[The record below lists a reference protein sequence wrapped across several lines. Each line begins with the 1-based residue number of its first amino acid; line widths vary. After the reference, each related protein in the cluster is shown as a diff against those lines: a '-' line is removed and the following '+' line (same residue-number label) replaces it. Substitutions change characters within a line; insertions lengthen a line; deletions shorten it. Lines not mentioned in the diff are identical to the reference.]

1 MGQSY
6 ELGSL
11 QDEQD
16 FQRLGDILCQ
26 SFRVLKSDWL
36 DYSRIIGLE
45 NFRVL
50 RGGQGVVGGL
60 VVYPMGQWW
69 GGECLPL
76 AGIAAVGIAPEYRG
90 QGAARCLMEQTLREV
105 YEREFPLSAL
115 YAATQPLYRSVG
127 YEQGGTRC
135 YWQVPLE
142 GWAGIQGCLPM
153 VRLADEEIL
162 GHCEGVYRQFAARC
176 SGYLERH
183 PALWQMIL
191 HPQQGSAFA
200 YGVGEV
206 GALQGYIVFSQRSQ
220 TAERILDICDWAAL
234 TDEAQRTLW
243 HFLSLH
249 RSQLEYCRWYGS
261 VIEPRLA
268 LLPEQ
273 SAQILSSELWFLR
286 IVNVPLA
293 LELRSY
299 PSLMTTELHL
309 AIEDPIIEE
318 NQGCFVLEVAGGKG
332 RVKRGGRGSLRL
344 KIGSLA
350 PLYSGLYSAA
360 QLSQRGQ
367 LEGEE
372 AEIAIASQVFG
383 SSLPAMPDLF

>member
-16 FQRLGDILCQ
+16 CQRLGDILCQ

-36 DYSRIIGLE
+36 DYSRMIGLD

-50 RGGQGVVGGL
+50 RGVQGIVGGL

-69 GGECLPL
+69 GGKCLPL

-90 QGAARCLMEQTLREV
+90 QGAARCLMEQTLGEV

-115 YAATQPLYRSVG
+115 YAATGPLYRSVG

-135 YWQVPLE
+135 YWQIPLE
-142 GWAGIQGCLPM
+142 GWAGIQGSLPM
-153 VRLADEEIL
+153 VPLEGEEIL

-176 SGYLERH
+176 SGYLDRH
-183 PALWQMIL
+183 PALWQMTL
-191 HPQQGSAFA
+191 NPQEGQVFA
-200 YGVGEV
+200 YGVGE
-206 GALQGYIVFSQRSQ
+206 LEGYIVLSQRSHA
-220 TAERILDICDWAAL
+220 AERILDICDWAAL
-234 TDEAQRTLW
+234 TNEAQRTLW

-249 RSQLEYCRWYGS
+249 RSQLKYCRWYGGM
-261 VIEPRLA
+261 IDPRLA

-293 LELRSY
+293 LELRPY
-299 PSLMTTELHL
+299 PSLITTELHL
-309 AIEDPIIEE
+309 AIEDPIIGE
-318 NQGCFVLEVAGGKG
+318 NQGCFVLEVAGGQG

-344 KIGSLA
+344 TIRGLA

-360 QLSQRGQ
+360 QLSYWGQ

-372 AEIAIASQVFG
+372 AEIAIASQVFAFPV
-383 SSLPAMPDLF
+383 PAMPDMF